1 MKISRN
7 HLDGPRDLVI
17 WCYLVGGFK
26 GFFWIFNPW
35 NWGLIPIRAPPP
47 WWGWLCQMWMQP
59 ASMQQL
65 GQRHIFSTCSR
76 LWMLSGLYWII
87 NVYHH
92 FPFCSIMFHH
102 FTSLSIIFH
111 HFSIIFPSFSI
122 IFPSFYIIIH
132 HFPHV
137 QMFFVW
143 KLGISDRPC
152 GTSLDLTHWKKAA
165 RLKKQHGTPTMS
177 RYSEDIVGI

>member
-102 FTSLSIIFH
+102 FTSLSIIFPM
-111 HFSIIFPSFSI
+111 FKCFLFESWVYQIG
-122 IFPSFYIIIH
+122 
-132 HFPHV
+132 HV
-137 QMFFVW
+137 GLHWTWLIGKRLLGSRNSMEHQPC
-143 KLGISDRPC
+143 LGIVR
-152 GTSLDLTHWKKAA
+152 
-165 RLKKQHGTPTMS
+165 
-177 RYSEDIVGI
+177 I